1 MEGYRVYKIT
11 NTINDKVYIGMT
23 KDIAT
28 RWSGNGTQYK
38 PPLKGDWHRPFWN
51 AIQRY
56 GWSSF
61 DKKVLFSGL
70 TRKEAIK
77 KETETIAY
85 YNSTDK
91 KVGYNL
97 SPGGNG
103 GRVYLRH
110 PKGMLGKRQ
119 SDYQIK
125 NQREWASNPENNC
138 MTNGQVVW
146 GVTHKHPKG
155 MKGKKHS
162 EETKARFRKNKGA
175 LSSAAKKIKVVSANG
190 ETKIFDTLTECQKY
204 YKISTVIYKMLK
216 SGEPWQMPN
225 ANLRKDVKENLE
237 KLVGYTFSYYSEN
250 TEVTDGLK
258 S

>member
-1 MEGYRVYKIT
+1 
-11 NTINDKVYIGMT
+11 
-23 KDIAT
+23 
-28 RWSGNGTQYK
+28 
-38 PPLKGDWHRPFWN
+38 
-51 AIQRY
+51 
-56 GWSSF
+56 
-61 DKKVLFSGL
+61 
-70 TRKEAIK
+70 
-77 KETETIAY
+77 
-85 YNSTDK
+85 
-91 KVGYNL
+91 
-97 SPGGNG
+97 
-103 GRVYLRH
+103 
-110 PKGMLGKRQ
+110 
-119 SDYQIK
+119 
-125 NQREWASNPENNC
+125 

-162 EETKARFRKNKGA
+162 EETKARLRKNRGA

-190 ETKIFDTLTECQKY
+190 ETKIFDTLTECQRH

-250 TEVTDGLK
+250 TEVTDNLK